1 MFLPFATTMFQK
13 EFGGLLPVLHVSISL
28 RQLRAEVYEVASK
41 EEVVLWLDGESI
53 SHEDSGI

>member
-1 MFLPFATTMFQK
+1 MFQK